1 MTSTKYEK
9 LVSNAINGVSNER
22 TRDIIRL
29 RFGLEDGHRQTLEQI
44 GNNYGITRERIRQ
57 IEEAAFLDFKK
68 AGVINTFKPAF
79 NLINTFFNREGK
91 VVREERLLSA
101 LSGVDQPHSSRGAIF
116 FILTL
121 GNDYRRLV
129 ESEKFHSLWVNSE
142 NATQEAQSLIDFLIN
157 KIEKNEETVSLNSI
171 ISLSKGSN
179 ASLEKRALCSYLDAT
194 KQISQNSFGRFGLS
208 KWPEINPRGA
218 KDRAYI
224 IFKEEKRPLHFREVA
239 DLINQANLGTNT
251 AQAQTVHNELIKDG
265 RFVLVGRGTYAL
277 KDWGYQP
284 GTIKDVIIQI
294 LKDNKSLTKEDILK
308 KVLESRLVKQNTVL
322 INLQNKQFFVKE
334 GDKYVLAADL

>member
-1 MTSTKYEK
+1 MTSIKYEK
-9 LVSNAINGVSNER
+9 LVFDTVNGIPNER

-29 RFGLEDGHRQTLEQI
+29 RFGLEDGRRQTLEQI

-57 IEEAAFLDFKK
+57 IEEAAFSDFKK
-68 AGVINTFKPAF
+68 AGVINVFKPAF
-79 NLINTFFNREGK
+79 NSINAFFNREGK

-101 LSGVDQPHSSRGAIF
+101 LSGADHPHSSRGAIF

-121 GNDYRRLV
+121 GDDYQRLV

-142 NATQEAQSLIDFLIN
+142 NATQEAQGLINFLIN
-157 KIEKNEETVSLNSI
+157 KIEKNKETVSLNNI
-171 ISLSKGSN
+171 IGFSKGTKVN
-179 ASLEKRALCSYLDAT
+179 LEKRALCSYLDAT
-194 KQISQNSFGRFGLS
+194 KQISQNNFGRFGLS

-224 IFKEEKRPLHFREVA
+224 VFKEEKRPLHFREVA

-284 GTIKDVIIQI
+284 GTIKDVIIQM
-294 LKDNKSLTKEDILK
+294 LKDNGPLTKEDILK

-322 INLQNKQFFVKE
+322 INLQNKQFFVRE
-334 GDKYVLAADL
+334 GDKYVLATDL

>member
-1 MTSTKYEK
+1 MPSTKYEK
-9 LVSNAINGVSNER
+9 LVSDTVNSVSNER

-29 RFGLEDGHRQTLEQI
+29 RFGLEDGYRQTLEQI
-44 GNNYGITRERIRQ
+44 GKNYGITRERIRQ

-68 AGVINTFKPAF
+68 AEVINTFKPAF
-79 NLINTFFNREGK
+79 NSINAFFNREGK

-101 LSGVDQPHSSRGAIF
+101 LSGADHPHSSRGAIF

-121 GNDYRRLV
+121 GNDYQRLV
-129 ESEKFHSLWVNSE
+129 ESDKFYSLWVNSE
-142 NATQEAQSLIDFLIN
+142 NATQKAQNLVDFLIN
-157 KIEKNEETVSLNSI
+157 IIEKNQETVSLNHI
-171 ISLSKGSN
+171 ISFSKRADAN
-179 ASLEKRALCSYLDAT
+179 LEKRALCSYLDAT
-194 KQISQNSFGRFGLS
+194 KQISQNNFGRFGLS

-218 KDRAYI
+218 KDRAFI

-239 DLINQANLGTNT
+239 DLINQANLGVNA

-284 GTIKDVIIQI
+284 GTIKDVIIQT
-294 LKDNKSLTKEDILK
+294 LKDNGPLTKDEILE
-308 KVLESRLVKQNTVL
+308 KVLKIRLVKQNTVL

-334 GDKYVLAADL
+334 GDKYSIME